1 LELSKEIE
9 TLTSEN
15 ITLTELHKKN
25 LAALIKDQ
33 EEQTLKTKTANDEE
47 IEKLNKLLT
56 DQITESKEKLL
67 ANEAELTS

>member
-1 LELSKEIE
+1 MELSKEIE

-15 ITLTELHKKN
+15 ITLTKLHKNN

-47 IEKLNKLLT
+47 IKK
-56 DQITESKEKLL
+56 
-67 ANEAELTS
+67 AN